1 MALAEVFTS
10 LLCADQQQDLKQDI
24 MFVFISF
31 MLYKLKAL
39 SKEEQVSV
47 TPATKVSRLFFLF
60 FAYVFHTT
68 PNPHSLTCQV

>member
-47 TPATKVSRLFFLF
+47 TPAARVSRHFL
-60 FAYVFHTT
+60 AYVFHTT
-68 PNPHSLTCQV
+68 PNSHSLLAKSNCI